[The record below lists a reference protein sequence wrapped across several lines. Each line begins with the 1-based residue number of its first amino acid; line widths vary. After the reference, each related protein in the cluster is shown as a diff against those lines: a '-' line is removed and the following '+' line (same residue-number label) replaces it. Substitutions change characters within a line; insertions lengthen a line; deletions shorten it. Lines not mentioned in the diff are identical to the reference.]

1 MRSRNLG
8 TDAMPVHLLKPPRGH
23 RDLALDWAAV
33 VLAAIVCLLAATAFN
48 RLPYPGAQHYR
59 ESISAVL
66 TAPFVPVH
74 PDATAEPQPH
84 TTSDDG
90 TE

>member
-1 MRSRNLG
+1 
-8 TDAMPVHLLKPPRGH
+8 MPVHMLKPPRGH

-33 VLAAIVCLLAATAFN
+33 ALAAIVCLLAATAFN

-59 ESISAVL
+59 ESISAVI

-74 PDATAEPQPH
+74 PDATAVPQPH
-84 TTSDDG
+84 SAPDDG
-90 TE
+90 SD